1 MKQIK
6 LKTSS
11 TLFIVVILFCL
22 CPISLALTAQS
33 VEENDTFR
41 KEYLELWDRSETYSL
56 AVLEAAGD
64 SLLSY
69 RAQEDIQSFA
79 ELFVHMSQT
88 IRSLSFSYLDEER
101 VFAVPRSATGL
112 DSQEI
117 RKITIQAF
125 AHIRAI
131 VAELPDEELNQTITF
146 FSGDE
151 FSKRH
156 VLRVLHTHNAHHRA
170 QCASYLRMNDIVPP
184 RFVGW

>member
-1 MKQIK
+1 MQ
-6 LKTSS
+6 KTQPLAVLVFFNSVAV
-11 TLFIVVILFCL
+11 LFLIILL
-22 CPISLALTAQS
+22 PLVASAQNS
-33 VEENDTFR
+33 ENDTFR
-41 KEYLELWDRSETYSL
+41 QEFLELWDRSEAYSL
-56 AVLEAAGD
+56 AVLDAAGD

-69 RAQEDIQSFA
+69 KPQEDMQSFA

-101 VFAVPRSATGL
+101 VFSVPRSVIGL
-112 DSQEI
+112 NNQDIEE
-117 RKITIQAF
+117 ITIRAF

-131 VAELPDEELNQTITF
+131 INELPDQELDQNITF

-170 QCASYLRMNDIVPP
+170 QCATYLRMNDIVPP
-184 RFVGW
+184 RFIGW